1 MKSFKLLA
9 LAFFSVMFLAATP
22 AEPLTQNASIQA
34 LYNAANRHRA
44 RYGLPVQNLDE
55 NLCNVA
61 QNWANN
67 MAARDVMYHGGGEQI
82 IGVGYANADACVQ
95 GWINSPGHRVWVLSR
110 NGSCGFGMARSRS
123 GRLYY
128 AGVYR

>member
-1 MKSFKLLA
+1 MMKFRLLA
-9 LAFFSVMFLAATP
+9 LLCSVMFLAATP
-22 AEPLTQNASIQA
+22 AEPLTQNATIQA

-44 RYGLPVQNLDE
+44 QYSLPQQALDE
-55 NLCNVA
+55 NLCQVA
-61 QNWANN
+61 QRWAQN

-82 IGVGYANADACVQ
+82 IAVGYPNAEACMQ
-95 GWINSPGHRVWVLSR
+95 GWIYSPGHRVWVLSR
-110 NGSCGFGMARSRS
+110 NGSVGFGCARSAS